1 MDHPIK
7 ETRPRTGP
15 LARIRVVDATGYM
28 TGPLA
33 ATTLADLGAE
43 VVKVEPPAGDNFRGF
58 GHKVKGWSAV
68 WSSINRG
75 KRSIA
80 LDLKS
85 ATDLATMKQLIA
97 QADVFLENWRP
108 HVAAS
113 LGLGEDV
120 LDSLNPKLVHLS
132 VTGFGPTGPLSK
144 APTYDSLIQGHTGMI
159 HLLAH
164 TGAPD
169 VAPYW
174 IVDKVVATIAAQAVL
189 AALFE
194 RERTGRGTHVSLPML
209 DVMAYFNF
217 PDMFQHR
224 TWIEDTTPW
233 KPAFSPVVRTADG
246 YIVVTPV
253 NGAQISRTLKVL
265 ERPDIKEE
273 MLGVKDHVEMV
284 DKFYAHLN
292 EILSTKPSA
301 HWLALFQQADVPAA
315 PVLTLDEHLADAQVQ
330 HNRIYRELPTP
341 AGTMRAPRYP
351 ATFDHA
357 QLEPGGAAPAL
368 DQHGE
373 QIRAEL
379 AAANAAA
386 AAHKQAKGTP

>member
-1 MDHPIK
+1 MGHPIK
-7 ETRPRTGP
+7 QSERAGP
-15 LARIRVVDATGYM
+15 LAGLRVVDATGYM

-33 ATTLADLGAE
+33 ATTLADLGAD
-43 VVKVEPPAGDNFRGF
+43 VIKVEPPAGDNFRGF
-58 GHKVKGWSAV
+58 GHKVKGWSAA

-80 LDLKS
+80 LDLKNE
-85 ATDLATMKQLIA
+85 ADLATMKQLLA

-113 LGLGEDV
+113 LGLGHEV
-120 LDSLNPKLVHLS
+120 LDVLNPKLVHLS

-174 IVDKVVATIAAQAVL
+174 IVDKVVATFAAQAVL

-209 DVMAYFNF
+209 DAMAYFNF

-224 TWIEDTTPW
+224 TWVEDTTPW
-233 KPAFSPVVRTADG
+233 RPTFSPVVRTADG
-246 YIVVTPV
+246 YVVVTPV
-253 NGAQISRTLKVL
+253 NGAQMSRTLKAL
-265 ERPDIKEE
+265 ERPDIKDEL
-273 MLGVKDHVEMV
+273 LGIKNHVEMV
-284 DKFYAHLN
+284 DRFYGYLK
-292 EILSTKPSA
+292 EILVTKPSA
-301 HWLALFQQADVPAA
+301 HWLALFEQADVPAA
-315 PVLTLDEHLADAQVQ
+315 PVRTLDEHLSDEQVR
-330 HNRIYRELPTP
+330 HNRIYREVPSP
-341 AGTMRAPRYP
+341 AGTMRVPRYP
-351 ATFDHA
+351 ASFDGAH
-357 QLEPGGAAPAL
+357 LVPGGAPPAL
-368 DQHGE
+368 DEHGK
-373 QIRAEL
+373 QIRADLEVR
-379 AAANAAA
+379 
-386 AAHKQAKGTP
+386 K